1 MNNNENMIYLR
12 TKIKPILEPLFV
24 EIGKRKPDDVINF
37 SIDYLKRIAKEAED
51 SKAADL
57 K

>member
-12 TKIKPILEPLFV
+12 TKVKPVLEPLFV

-37 SIDYLKRIAKEAED
+37 SIDYLKKNAKEVQE
-51 SKAADL
+51 SKAAL
-57 K
+57 N

>member
-37 SIDYLKRIAKEAED
+37 SIDYLKANAKEVQD
-51 SKAADL
+51 SKAAL
-57 K
+57 N

>member
-24 EIGKRKPDDVINF
+24 EIGKRRPDDVINF
-37 SIDYLKRIAKEAED
+37 SIDWLKKNAREVEETRGGVN
-51 SKAADL
+51 
-57 K
+57 

>member
-37 SIDYLKRIAKEAED
+37 SIDYLKQNAKEMQE
-51 SKAADL
+51 SKATL
-57 K
+57 N